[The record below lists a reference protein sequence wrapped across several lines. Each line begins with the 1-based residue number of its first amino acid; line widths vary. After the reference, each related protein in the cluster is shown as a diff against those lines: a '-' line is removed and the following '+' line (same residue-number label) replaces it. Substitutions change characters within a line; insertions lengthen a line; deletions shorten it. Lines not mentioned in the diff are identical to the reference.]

1 MLVPRNFYIIISLS
15 LAVVPAKVLVDGTH
29 KIRVAINHK
38 HETRYIATRFIVENT
53 KQFKKGRVVG
63 RDDAVLI
70 NKKLRTLLDEYQE
83 AIDRINTD
91 AFSCTQIREYLSRY
105 KSAGTTVSER
115 WQEYIDDLREEG
127 REGTAGLHERSKK
140 YFEKKFSDAVQFETL
155 SPNTIID
162 FEKFLRTKKGLGD
175 TTVSMHMKR
184 FKAVINA
191 AKKENIVR
199 YEIDPFAFYNMPES
213 SVRELDITIEEFN
226 KIRNCDVQEKP
237 LRMARDIFML
247 SYYLGG
253 INLIDLMKVDFRNIE
268 VLEYIRT
275 KTTHTKRGEKR
286 ISISIPDEAKP
297 IIKRWIGKNGKLDF
311 AYNYSYDNFRNYV
324 TKQIQ
329 RLADHLGIN
338 KRVVY
343 YSARKSFVQHGYE
356 LNIPLELLEYCIG
369 QSVKKNRPIFNYVKF
384 MRKHADETIRKVID
398 HVNNVDKWNKLNY
411 ILTTLINE
419 FSKISA

>member
-1 MLVPRNFYIIISLS
+1 MISLS
-15 LAVVPAKVLVDGTH
+15 LSVVPAKVLVDGTH

-38 HETRYIATRFIVENT
+38 HETRYIATRFTVDDI
-53 KQFKKGRVVG
+53 KQFKNGRVVG
-63 RDDAVLI
+63 RNDAVII
-70 NKKLRTLLDEYQE
+70 NKKLRTLLDEYQD

-91 AFSCTQIREYLSRY
+91 AYTCGQIREYLSRY
-105 KSAGTTVSER
+105 KSSGTTVSER
-115 WQEYIDDLREEG
+115 WQEYIDELREEG

-140 YFEKKFSDAVQFETL
+140 YFEEKFSDVVLFESL

-162 FEKFLRTKKGLGD
+162 FEKFLRSKKRLGD

-184 FKAVINA
+184 FKAVINT

-199 YEIDPFAFYNMPES
+199 YEIEPFAFYNMPEAT
-213 SVRELDITIEEFN
+213 VRELDITIDELN
-226 KIRNCDVQEKP
+226 KIRNYNPKEKT
-237 LRMARDIFML
+237 LRMARDIFLL

-253 INLIDLMKVDFRNIE
+253 INLIDLMKVDFRNTEI
-268 VLEYIRT
+268 LEYVRT
-275 KTTHTKRGEKR
+275 KTVHTKRGEKR

-297 IIKRWIGKNGKLDF
+297 IIKTWIGKNGKLDF
-311 AYNYSYDNFRNYV
+311 DYKYSYENFRNYV

-329 RLADHLGIN
+329 RLADILGIN

-356 LNIPLELLEYCIG
+356 LNIPLELLEYCTG

-384 MRKHADETIRKVID
+384 MRKHADETIRKIID
-398 HVNNVDKWNKLNY
+398 HVNDVDNWEKLEY
-411 ILTTLINE
+411 ILKSAIND
-419 FSKISA
+419 FSKIIA

>member
-1 MLVPRNFYIIISLS
+1 MISLS
-15 LAVVPAKVLVDGTH
+15 LSVVPAKVLVDGTH
-29 KIRVAINHK
+29 KIRVVINHK

-53 KQFKKGRVVG
+53 KQFKNGRVVG
-63 RDDAVLI
+63 RDDAVII
-70 NKKLRTLLDEYQE
+70 NKKLRILLDEYQE
-83 AIDRINTD
+83 AIDRIIVD
-91 AFSCTQIREYLSRY
+91 AFSCAQIREYLSHY

-115 WQEYIDDLREEG
+115 WQEYIDELREEG
-127 REGTAGLHERSKK
+127 REGTAGLHEHSKK
-140 YFEKKFSDAVQFETL
+140 YFEERFSNVVLFESL
-155 SPNTIID
+155 SPNTIMD
-162 FEKFLRTKKGLGD
+162 LEKFLRSKKHLGD

-184 FKAVINA
+184 FKAIINA

-199 YEIDPFAFYNMPES
+199 YEIDPFAFYNMPEAS
-213 SVRELDITIEEFN
+213 IRELDITIEEFN
-226 KIRNCDVQEKP
+226 KIRNCDAQEKP
-237 LRMARDIFML
+237 LKMARDIFML

-253 INLIDLMKVDFRNIE
+253 INLIDLMKIDFRNTEI
-268 VLEYIRT
+268 LEYIRT

-311 AYNYSYDNFRNYV
+311 DYNYSYANFRNYV

-329 RLADHLGIN
+329 RLANNLGIN

-356 LNIPLELLEYCIG
+356 LNIPLELLEYCTG

-384 MRKHADETIRKVID
+384 MRKHADETIRKIID
-398 HVNNVDKWNKLNY
+398 HVNDVDKWGKLEY
-411 ILTTLINE
+411 MLKSVIND
-419 FSKISA
+419 FSKITA